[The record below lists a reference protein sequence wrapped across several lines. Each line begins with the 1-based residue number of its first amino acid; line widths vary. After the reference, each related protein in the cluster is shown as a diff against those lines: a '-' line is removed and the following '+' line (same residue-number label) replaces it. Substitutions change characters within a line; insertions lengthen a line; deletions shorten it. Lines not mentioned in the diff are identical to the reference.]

1 MIKLRNKIQY
11 TLIFTLILFCSNL
24 KAATFTENIREIRSE
39 INRDNLQGAI
49 KKLKKIK
56 ISKSIEQEQIDLLF
70 GDIYLKINQPEKAEE
85 FYQKVFLQPIQKSKL

>member
-1 MIKLRNKIQY
+1 M
-11 TLIFTLILFCSNL
+11 

-85 FYQKVFLQPIQKSKL
+85 FYQRVFLQPIQKSKL